1 MAHFSDRYPFIFY
14 SKTLAQRVRELCDK
28 LLSEI
33 GINYSLGMLLG
44 QINCFQESG
53 IDITRKELERALKL
67 SGPSVSNLLNRL
79 EDMGAI
85 KKTTSTVDSRFIGVE
100 ITDGGRGLLDGINSV
115 FFEVNSACL
124 TGMTEDQKD
133 SLLKLLKQALRNA
146 EVCLGKSAEE

>member
-1 MAHFSDRYPFIFY
+1 MP
-14 SKTLAQRVRELCDK
+14 E
-28 LLSEI
+28 
-33 GINYSLGMLLG
+33 SLP
-44 QINCFQESG
+44 QKPPKSQ
-53 IDITRKELERALKL
+53 
-67 SGPSVSNLLNRL
+67 
-79 EDMGAI
+79 
-85 KKTTSTVDSRFIGVE
+85 KTTSTVDSRFIGVE